1 MKDLSELLQTTGDLT
16 GAEKQLRK
24 TLELTPDDSD
34 ALFSLGV
41 VVSEIGGRDEEVVE
55 AYIRSAEINR
65 EDYELL
71 YNLAVKFGE
80 RGDRKKE
87 VRGERGEQDERSEES
102 FFSGDGNIPYALVR
116 YDMRP
121 FNTAIG
127 RND

>member
-102 FFSGDGNIPYALVR
+102 FFSGDGNIPYFVSG
-116 YDMRP
+116 M
-121 FNTAIG
+121 I
-127 RND
+127 